1 MQGMESKTQYFVFII
16 DEQRYAT
23 AVSAVE
29 KVIRAVELNSIPQA
43 DDTISGLINMKG
55 EIIPVMNIR
64 KILHLPTRKMDI
76 NDRIVFARTSAREVA
91 FIVDKVEGV
100 VELSLAGMDNT
111 QQNFPEM
118 KPFIEG
124 IGRLKDNTVFIYNI
138 DKLFSNYNLKG
149 LECGA

>member
-1 MQGMESKTQYFVFII
+1 MQGMESKTQYFIFII

-43 DDTISGLINMKG
+43 DDTICGLINIKG

-64 KILHLPTRKMDI
+64 KILHLPERKMDI

-100 VELSLAGMDNT
+100 VALFPAGMDSARL
-111 QQNFPEM
+111 NFPEM
-118 KPFIEG
+118 EHFLEG
-124 IGRLKDNTVFIYNI
+124 IGRFKDNTVFIYNI
-138 DKLFSNYNLKG
+138 DKLFSDQNMKG